1 MTISSKKINILIET
15 VFRDETYSENRDLLT
30 KVAKNIYAKEIAM
43 DTESDQNKKEEIK
56 SIISNNA
63 DEYVI
68 AQD

>member
-15 VFRDETYSENRDLLT
+15 VFRDEAYSENRDLLT

>member
-15 VFRDETYSENRDLLT
+15 VFRDEAYSENRDLLT
-30 KVAKNIYAKEIAM
+30 KVAKSIYAKEIAM
-43 DTESDQNKKEEIK
+43 DTESDQDKKEEIK

>member
-15 VFRDETYSENRDLLT
+15 VFRDEAYSENRDLLT
-30 KVAKNIYAKEIAM
+30 KVAKSIYAKEIAM